1 MKSDSLQ
8 QSSKGDPVQK
18 RNTGQSHRASDGGD
32 YDGRAD
38 PRANSALLL
47 LPHLGVSLSIG
58 NSALTLPRRL
68 LEECGGQ
75 TGKSTPVSA
84 GVPAYLRLHFPGF

>member
-32 YDGRAD
+32 YDGRQ
-38 PRANSALLL
+38 
-47 LPHLGVSLSIG
+47 
-58 NSALTLPRRL
+58 TL
-68 LEECGGQ
+68 GQ
-75 TGKSTPVSA
+75 TQPSFYFPVW
-84 GVPAYLRLHFPGF
+84 VFPYLVAILL